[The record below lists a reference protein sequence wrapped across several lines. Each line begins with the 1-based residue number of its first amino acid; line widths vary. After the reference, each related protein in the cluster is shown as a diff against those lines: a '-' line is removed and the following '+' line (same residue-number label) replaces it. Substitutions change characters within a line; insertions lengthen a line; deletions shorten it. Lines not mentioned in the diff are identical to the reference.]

1 MWRTFYT
8 NIVPEFYS
16 LLVSKF
22 KAVNNKVCLK
32 LTNLRLHTYLTH
44 TVQYQ
49 SNINKTHNSLTTI
62 IEYAEL
68 VKLGLKFTLF
78 CQQPIETGQ

>member
-32 LTNLRLHTYLTH
+32 LTHLTYA
-44 TVQYQ
+44 VQYQ